1 MYIQHGCLCFTLY
14 TTRASRRTRAFI
26 PSPGEYHKEGITY
39 RRPASLSQ
47 VINCP
52 GRKRVEADGL
62 SAFNRGV
69 SGRPSP
75 PPSSVRAAAE
85 SLSEGLPFIG
95 SLQKPL
101 EQVKPAFRNRPMAG
115 AGSGGG
121 GGGRGGGAAACRRE
135 SNGRPEKAGGETNEE
150 REAFN

>member
-1 MYIQHGCLCFTLY
+1 M
-14 TTRASRRTRAFI
+14 
-26 PSPGEYHKEGITY
+26 
-39 RRPASLSQ
+39 
-47 VINCP
+47 
-52 GRKRVEADGL
+52 EADGL

-75 PPSSVRAAAE
+75 PPSVRAAAE

-95 SLQKPL
+95 SLQKPS

-121 GGGRGGGAAACRRE
+121 GGGGGGGAAACRRE